1 MTDEEKRM
9 LLEEYADLADVSEK
23 LLVKYQYL
31 SQDYNNVFVIDS
43 LINLR
48 NNVVELLEEI
58 TNEKTEEDLQKEEIM
73 KK

>member
-9 LLEEYADLADVSEK
+9 LLEEYADLADISEK